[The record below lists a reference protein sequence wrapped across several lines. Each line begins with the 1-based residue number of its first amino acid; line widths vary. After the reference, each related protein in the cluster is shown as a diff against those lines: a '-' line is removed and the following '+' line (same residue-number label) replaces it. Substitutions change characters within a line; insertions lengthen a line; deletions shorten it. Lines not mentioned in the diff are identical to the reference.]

1 MSNSKDTDR
10 ELFREAVRG
19 VRRLDSAARNVER
32 PKPAPKARFMRA
44 DQREVL
50 RESLLPVA
58 DPALLETGDELSF
71 KRDGIPDTVLRKL
84 RRGEYVVD
92 AELDLHGMN
101 AADARATMKEFLLNA
116 LGTRMHCI
124 RIVHGKG
131 KRSGPKGP
139 VLKNLVNRWLRQID
153 AVVAFGSARPNDG
166 GSGAVYVLLRS

>member
-1 MSNSKDTDR
+1 MSKSKDTDL
-10 ELFREAVRG
+10 ELFREAMRD
-19 VRRLDSAARNVER
+19 VRRLSSSTHIER

-50 RESLLPVA
+50 RESLLPVT

-71 KRDGIPDTVLRKL
+71 KREGIPDTVLRKL
-84 RRGEYVVD
+84 RRGEFVVN

-101 AADARATMKEFLLNA
+101 AADARAAMKDFLLDA
-116 LGTRMHCI
+116 LSSRVRCV

-131 KRSGPKGP
+131 RRSGPKGP

>member
-1 MSNSKDTDR
+1 MSKSKDTDR
-10 ELFREAVRG
+10 ELFREAVRD
-19 VRRLDSAARNVER
+19 VRRLSSATRNIEH

-50 RESLLPVA
+50 RESLLPVT

-71 KRDGIPDTVLRKL
+71 RRDGIPETVLRKL

-101 AADARATMKEFLLNA
+101 AEDARAAMKEFLLNA
-116 LGTRMHCI
+116 LGTHMRCI

-131 KRSGPKGP
+131 RRSGPRGP
-139 VLKNLVNRWLRQID
+139 VLKNLVNRWLRQVD

>member
-1 MSNSKDTDR
+1 MSKWKDSDL
-10 ELFREAVRG
+10 ELFREAVRD
-19 VRRLDSAARNVER
+19 VRRLNSSTHSIER

-101 AADARATMKEFLLNA
+101 ATDARTAMKDFLLDA
-116 LGTRMHCI
+116 LSARKRCI

-131 KRSGPKGP
+131 RRSGPKGP
-139 VLKNLVNRWLRQID
+139 VLKNLVNRWLRQVD
-153 AVVAFGSARPNDG
+153 AVIAFGSARPNDG